1 MSDFEKGET
10 VRLKSG
16 GPTMTV
22 SDTDT
27 IKGEVKCN
35 WFSGAKRQKGRFEPE
50 ELERVEEDEEDG

>member
-1 MSDFEKGET
+1 
-10 VRLKSG
+10 
-16 GPTMTV
+16 MTV

-35 WFSGAKRQKGRFEPE
+35 WFSGAKRQKGKFEPE